1 MAKDTGI
8 TRFAE
13 WVHSCTFIF
22 CKANFEMSRPV
33 GFFLFS
39 CNSSSS
45 VYVFNFISFYYFF
58 AVAVISFLFVFF
70 FFIISSYYY
79 LYLC

>member
-8 TRFAE
+8 MRFTE
-13 WVHSCTFIF
+13 WIHSCTFIF

-33 GFFLFS
+33 AFFLFS
-39 CNSSSS
+39 CNSSS